1 VDYPKSVPSVG
12 LVNGKFVDENPVN
25 GTPGSLIP
33 AVWGNSITDE
43 VVNVI
48 KASGLVPDEADPG
61 QLLLSIQKMNQS
73 DSVKYALDTGQ
84 AGAYVA
90 NYAPAFKALLDGV
103 VLRFK
108 AQNGNTGASTFSP
121 NGLTA
126 APIVGAAHSVL
137 QGGEI
142 VANGDVWVQ
151 WNSSI
156 GTGSWVLI
164 DSTGGAFQVANASKS
179 QHAVGLGQLAAAIGT
194 TAPQFDSSLKL
205 VTTAFLARSGKQLSG
220 VVPFTGALTGG
231 ASHVGGFL
239 YGWSATANSYS
250 LPNTVS
256 LAIPVGAVITLANF
270 GTNAMAIVPQG
281 TDKTQT
287 PSLPANSS
295 SFTLVVGASAE
306 FTHVGSGTWFITG
319 NAVNSSSADFAASIG
334 LSGYQKLGSWIIQWG
349 TSAGVPL
356 GGSLTVTYPLTFPN
370 ALLMTLPGN
379 AASAGSTA
387 NTCTVGVK
395 YGGSSQCTF
404 YANGTVGSPGVPWI
418 AIGY

>member
-1 VDYPKSVPSVG
+1 MDYPKSVPSVG

-33 AVWGNSITDE
+33 AAWGNSITDE
-43 VVNVI
+43 VVNVV
-48 KASGLVPDEADPG
+48 KAAGLVPDEADLG
-61 QLLLSIQKMNQS
+61 QLLLSIQKISQS
-73 DSVKYALDTGQ
+73 DSAKYALDTG
-84 AGAYVA
+84 ASGTYVA
-90 NYAPAFKALLDGV
+90 SYAPALKALVDGV
-103 VLRFK
+103 VLCFK

-126 APIVGAAHSVL
+126 APIVGAAHSAL

-179 QHAVGLGQLAAAIGT
+179 QHAVALGQLAGAIGT

-270 GTNAMAIVPQG
+270 GSNSMAIVPQG

-287 PSLPANSS
+287 PSLPATSS
-295 SFTLVVGASAE
+295 SFTLVSGASAE

-349 TSAGVPL
+349 TASAIAA
-356 GGSLTVTYPLTFPN
+356 GGSLTVAYPLTFPN
-370 ALLMTLPGN
+370 AALMTLPGN
-379 AASAGSTA
+379 SAAVGSTA

-395 YGGSSQCTF
+395 YGGASQCTF
-404 YANGTVGSPGVPWI
+404 YANGTVGSPNVPWI